1 MMSGHAG
8 QPQGRL
14 TNEELLAT
22 ASGFEG
28 EPYREA
34 LAIEIS
40 ATRDLYLAAPPS
52 VAARLGVEVQRV
64 GRSTLFVASGLP
76 QLMFN
81 RAELSAVDGQLA
93 LDELTTCLEVFAERG
108 VSNFVLQV
116 DAPAVGERT
125 RELMAERRLVPFR
138 RPWIKLVRGDAPM
151 PSVSSE
157 FEVVEATANQAD
169 VVAELMVR
177 GFGLPSAAVELYRNV
192 VGRPGW
198 RAYLALDKGSD
209 QAAPDTVAAAGL
221 AFIEGSRCYLAG
233 GVTLPEYRGRKAQRV
248 LMHRRIEDA
257 ALARASIITTETGL
271 PLAGEENPS
280 YRNMIHL
287 GFRAVGT
294 RDNYAPVGT
303 RW

>member
-1 MMSGHAG
+1 MSGHTE
-8 QPQGRL
+8 QPQSRL

-22 ASGFEG
+22 ASGFEP
-28 EPYREA
+28 EPYQEA

-40 ATRDLYLAAPPS
+40 ATRDLYLAAPAS
-52 VAARLGVEVQRV
+52 VAARLGVEVRSV

-81 RAELSAVDGQLA
+81 RAELSAVDGQLS
-93 LDELTTCLEVFAERG
+93 LDELQTCLDVFAERG

-125 RELMAERRLVPFR
+125 RELMATRQLVPFR
-138 RPWIKLVRGDAPM
+138 RPWVKLVRGATPL
-151 PSVSSE
+151 PSVASE
-157 FEVVEATANQAD
+157 FEIVEATASQGD
-169 VVAELMVR
+169 VVAELMVK
-177 GFGLPSAAVELYRNV
+177 GFALPNAAVELYRNV

-198 RAYLALDKGSD
+198 RAYLALDTGAGK
-209 QAAPDTVAAAGL
+209 AASGTVAAAGL

-257 ALARASIITTETGL
+257 TLAHASIVTTETGL

-294 RDNYAPVGT
+294 RDNYAPAGT